1 IVHSIA
7 LAMGGSVVCD
17 ESELGG
23 AKFSFHWPVWH
34 ASAIQIVCCN

>member
-1 IVHSIA
+1 

-23 AKFSFHWPVWH
+23 AKFSFRWPVWH
-34 ASAIQIVCCN
+34 AMPDMTAA